1 MRETDARSPAIV
13 RARLIAAILL
23 SAWTAPVTPA
33 TESVWEALR
42 TPGAVVVLRHS
53 DAPGGFDPPDAR
65 LDDRSTRRN
74 LDETGRA
81 RARRIGVTDL
91 TGPSMRMG
99 DLVVLR
105 RAADGGH
112 AVAGSLS
119 IE

>member
-13 RARLIAAILL
+13 RARLIAAIL
-23 SAWTAPVTPA
+23 
-33 TESVWEALR
+33 
-42 TPGAVVVLRHS
+42 

-65 LDDRSTRRN
+65 LDDCSTQRT

-91 TGPSMRMG
+91 IGPSIRTG